1 MSTKNK
7 VSKIKKEKVSK
18 VKKDK
23 ENKEFYIVGIGASAG
38 GLEALEGFLSSCPND
53 TGIAFVIVQHLSPD
67 YKSMMSSLL
76 ARHTKMPI
84 KVADDTDVIQANHIY
99 LIPGTKNLIVKNGK
113 LELIDRAQ
121 ANQLNLPIDLFFES
135 LAIEKKEKA
144 IGVILSGTGSDGT
157 RGGKAIKAAGGTIF
171 VQDPETIRF
180 DGMPMTAIE
189 NGIADYVLIASEIPS
204 ELLNFIHFPTARS
217 DWEMRSFIK
226 DKEGIDEILKIIRKS
241 TGYNFLSYR
250 RQTLIRRIT
259 KRLKINKL
267 KTLEE
272 YKELIESDVN
282 EQRTAVDEFLINVT
296 KFFRDTAAYRVLE
309 KLVIPK
315 IVQEAYRTKRD
326 IKAWSVGCSTGEEAY
341 SVAILIEEAMEKLQ
355 MEVSY
360 KVFATDVDSQAIE
373 KGSKGE
379 YKIDIVN
386 DIPPKFLNK
395 HFIHKNNAYQIKSS
409 IRKNIIFSKHDILQN
424 PPFNKMDLITCRNM
438 LIYFNADAQKK
449 ALASM
454 HFALKL
460 NGHLFLGS
468 SESLGAI
475 SRCFEVVDRKSKIYN
490 NIDSSNRVFRDKNDM
505 AIYSFSPHVPSKG
518 RTLKEKFGYY
528 IGEDLVS
535 AVDAICIFVDEKFDI
550 LHAKGSLNKYFA
562 LPEEGYSN
570 NIMSV
575 LPATL
580 NIPISTAIR
589 HIGRG
594 KNEGKVVTKELQL
607 LKDKE
612 RLKLQLRVREL
623 PSSLQTTSFL
633 ITILEIG
640 KTKLKF
646 DKNDNSITSIEEVKK
661 YQDEI
666 RELRQALLDAK
677 ENLQLTVEELETTN
691 EEIQATNEEL
701 IASNEELQSTNEEL
715 QSVNEELHT
724 VNAELQEKN
733 TELLSLNAD
742 MENLINSTDIGTIF
756 LDKDFEIR
764 RFTPAISHQVKL
776 KESDIGRSVSDFS
789 WHNINLEEEAQQV
802 LKSLQPTRSEF
813 QNKAGDW
820 YLKQIQPYR
829 THDDVIGGVVI
840 NFINIDSLKRAV
852 QEKETANHF
861 LEQITDLSPGII
873 YVYDLV
879 KKSFVYFSKTIE
891 SIVGYR
897 AEEVIKMTNKEF
909 DLILSPAS
917 KERIISHRQ
926 QMNSAV
932 DKDMNFIEFNIKKAS
947 GQEVCLASIE
957 KIFERNQ
964 AGEVTKIIGF
974 ALDNTEQM
982 NMIERE
988 NENLH
993 FISEVTMLSPDIVYV
1008 YDAINKKTIYA
1019 NRKLSKTLKAV
1030 DQEKGIYSNP
1040 HPFMHAVHPNDLEAY
1055 KIHLKQLKVT
1065 KQESFYIEIRLKDK
1079 EENYR
1084 WVSITEKAF
1093 ERKLDGKVAKI
1104 IGTIKDIHAFRQVQ
1118 MEKEQLD
1125 KLQLALK
1132 ESNEKLE
1139 RFAYISSH
1147 DLKEPLNTIISALD
1161 LMKLE
1166 IQVPNAA
1173 QLIQPIED
1181 STKRMTNLIED
1192 LLNYS
1197 LLNKKSLSLQAI
1209 SLEDLLIEVQEDMS
1223 ATLKQH
1229 DAQLIIEPLP
1239 KVFADKTLIKQV
1251 FQNLIS
1257 NAIRYND
1264 KASPSI
1270 IIDVQEKANE
1280 HIIRVNDN
1288 GIGID
1293 EKDFDTIFDVF
1304 KRLHNRER
1312 YFGTG
1317 IGLANCKS
1325 IVQAHKGKIWVES
1338 TVNKGSTFYFSLQK
1352 ENKQNLN

>member
-1 MSTKNK
+1 MSKK
-7 VSKIKKEKVSK
+7 V
-18 VKKDK
+18 K

-84 KVADDTDVIQANHIY
+84 KVADDTDTIKANHIY
-99 LIPGTKNLIVKNGK
+99 LIPGNKNLIVKNGK

-135 LAIEKKEKA
+135 LAIEKKDKA
-144 IGVILSGTGSDGT
+144 IGIILSGTGSDGT

-180 DGMPMTAIE
+180 DGMPLTAIE
-189 NGIADYVLIASEIPS
+189 NGIADYVLIASEIPI

-217 DWEMRSFIK
+217 DWEMQSFI
-226 DKEGIDEILKIIRKS
+226 DDEEGIDEILKIIRRN

-267 KTLEE
+267 KSLEE
-272 YKELIESDVN
+272 YKELIESDVS

-296 KFFRDTAAYRVLE
+296 KFFRDSAAYRVLE

-315 IVQEAYRTKRD
+315 IVQEAYKKKQD

-360 KVFATDVDSQAIE
+360 KVFATDVDSHAIE

-379 YKIDIVN
+379 YKIDVVN
-386 DIPPKFLNK
+386 DITPKLLNK
-395 HFIHKNNAYQIKSS
+395 YFIHKNNAYQIKSN

-449 ALASM
+449 AIASM

-460 NGHLFLGS
+460 NGHIFLGS

-475 SRCFEVVDRKSKIYN
+475 SRAFEVVDRKSKIYK

-505 AIYSFSPHVPSKG
+505 AIYSFSPHIPSKG

-535 AVDAICIFVDEKFDI
+535 AVNAICIFVDEKFDI
-550 LHAKGSLNKYFA
+550 LHAKGSLSKYFS

-589 HIGRG
+589 HLGRG
-594 KNEGKVVTKELQL
+594 KEEGKVITKELQF

-623 PSSLQTTSFL
+623 PSSIQTTSFL

-640 KTKLKF
+640 KTKLRF
-646 DKNDNSITSIEEVKK
+646 DKNDNSITSVEEVQK
-661 YQDEI
+661 YQNEI
-666 RELRQALLDAK
+666 RELRQALVDAK

-733 TELLSLNAD
+733 VELLSLNAD
-742 MENLINSTDIGTIF
+742 MENLINSTDIGTVF
-756 LDKDFEIR
+756 LDRDFKIR
-764 RFTPAISHQVKL
+764 RFTPAIAHQIRL
-776 KESDIGRSVSDFS
+776 KESDIGRSVSDFF
-789 WHNINLEEEAQQV
+789 WHNLNLEEESKEV
-802 LKSLQPTRSEF
+802 LQSLQPIRSEF

-829 THDDVIGGVVI
+829 TNDDIIGGIVI
-840 NFINIDSLKRAV
+840 NFINIDSLKKAI
-852 QEKETANHF
+852 QEKEKANHF
-861 LEQITDLSPGII
+861 LEQVTDLSPGVI
-873 YVYDLV
+873 YVYDLE
-879 KKSFVYFSKTIE
+879 KKRFAYFSKSLE
-891 SIVGYR
+891 AVLGYR
-897 AEEVIKMTNKEF
+897 VEEIMSMSNKDF
-909 DLILSPAS
+909 DLLLSPAS
-917 KERIISHRQ
+917 KEKVISHIQ
-926 QMNSAV
+926 NMKSAL
-932 DKDMNFIEFNIKKAS
+932 DKDMNFIEFKLKNNRGKEIW
-947 GQEVCLASIE
+947 LASIE
-957 KIFERNQ
+957 KIFERNKK
-964 AGEVTKIIGF
+964 GEVTKIIGF

-982 NMIERE
+982 KMIERE

-1008 YDAINKKTIYA
+1008 YDAINEKTIYA
-1019 NRKLSKTLKAV
+1019 NRKLLQTLKTTNSK
-1030 DQEKGIYSNP
+1030 KGNYLRS
-1040 HPFMHAVHPNDLEAY
+1040 HPFMKAIHPNDLEAY
-1055 KIHLKQLKVT
+1055 KIHLKTLKVSR
-1065 KQESFYIEIRLKDK
+1065 KDSLYIEIRIKNK
-1079 EENYR
+1079 GNNYR

-1093 ERKLDGKVAKI
+1093 ERNSDGKVAKI

-1118 MEKEQLD
+1118 MEKEQLN

-1166 IQVPNAA
+1166 IPIPSAA
-1173 QLIQPIED
+1173 QIIQPIED
-1181 STKRMTNLIED
+1181 STKRMKNLIED

-1197 LLNKKSLSLQAI
+1197 LLGKKPLSLQSV
-1209 SLEDLLIEVQEDMS
+1209 SLEDLLVEVQQDMS
-1223 ATLKQH
+1223 ATLNQH
-1229 DAQLIIEPLP
+1229 DAQLTIRSLP
-1239 KVFADKTLIKQV
+1239 KIIADKTLIKQV

-1257 NAIRYND
+1257 NGIRYNA
-1264 KASPSI
+1264 KAIPSI
-1270 IIDVQEKANE
+1270 IIDAEEKTNE
-1280 HIIRVNDN
+1280 YIISVKDN

-1293 EKDFDTIFDVF
+1293 EKDFNTIFDVF
-1304 KRLHNRER
+1304 KRLHHRES

-1338 TVNKGSTFYFSLQK
+1338 TVNKGSTFYFSIQK
-1352 ENKQNLN
+1352 KQEHNLN

>member
-1 MSTKNK
+1 MSKK
-7 VSKIKKEKVSK
+7 V
-18 VKKDK
+18 K

-84 KVADDTDVIQANHIY
+84 KVADDTDTIKANHIY
-99 LIPGTKNLIVKNGK
+99 LIPGNKNLIVKNGK

-135 LAIEKKEKA
+135 LAIEKKDKA
-144 IGVILSGTGSDGT
+144 IGIILSGTGSDGT

-180 DGMPMTAIE
+180 DGMPLTAIE
-189 NGIADYVLIASEIPS
+189 NGIADYVLIASEIPI

-217 DWEMRSFIK
+217 DWEMQSFI
-226 DKEGIDEILKIIRKS
+226 DDEEGIDEILKIIRRN

-267 KTLEE
+267 KSLEE
-272 YKELIESDVN
+272 YKELIESDVS

-296 KFFRDTAAYRVLE
+296 KFFRDSAAYRVLE
-309 KLVIPK
+309 KVVIPK
-315 IVQEAYRTKRD
+315 IVQEAYKKKQD

-341 SVAILIEEAMEKLQ
+341 SLAILIEEAMEKLQ

-379 YKIDIVN
+379 YKIDVVN
-386 DIPPKFLNK
+386 DITPKLLNK
-395 HFIHKNNAYQIKSS
+395 YFIHKNNAYQIKSS

-449 ALASM
+449 AIASM

-460 NGHLFLGS
+460 NGHIFLGS

-475 SRCFEVVDRKSKIYN
+475 SRCFEVVDRKSKIYK

-505 AIYSFSPHVPSKG
+505 AIYSFSPHIPSKG

-535 AVDAICIFVDEKFDI
+535 AVNAICIFVDEKFDI
-550 LHAKGSLNKYFA
+550 LHAKGSLSKYFS

-589 HIGRG
+589 HLGRG
-594 KNEGKVVTKELQL
+594 KEEGKVITKELQF

-623 PSSLQTTSFL
+623 PSSVQTTSFL

-640 KTKLKF
+640 KTKLRF
-646 DKNDNSITSIEEVKK
+646 DKSNNSITSVEEVQK
-661 YQDEI
+661 YQNEI
-666 RELRQALLDAK
+666 RELRQALVDAK

-733 TELLSLNAD
+733 VELLSLNAD

-756 LDKDFEIR
+756 LDRDFKIR
-764 RFTPAISHQVKL
+764 RFTPAIAHQIRL
-776 KESDIGRSVSDFS
+776 KESDIGRSVSDFF
-789 WHNINLEEEAQQV
+789 WHNLNLEEESKEV
-802 LKSLQPTRSEF
+802 LQSLQPIRSEF

-829 THDDVIGGVVI
+829 TNDNIIGGIVI
-840 NFINIDSLKRAV
+840 NFINIDSLKKAI
-852 QEKETANHF
+852 QEKEKANHF
-861 LEQITDLSPGII
+861 LEQVTDLSPGVI
-873 YVYDLV
+873 YVYDLE
-879 KKSFVYFSKTIE
+879 KKRFAYFSKSLE
-891 SIVGYR
+891 AVLGYR
-897 AEEVIKMTNKEF
+897 VEEIMSMSNKDF
-909 DLILSPAS
+909 DLLLSPAS
-917 KERIISHRQ
+917 KEKVISHIQ
-926 QMNSAV
+926 NMKSAL
-932 DKDMNFIEFNIKKAS
+932 DKDMNFIEFKLKNNRGKEIW
-947 GQEVCLASIE
+947 LASIE
-957 KIFERNQ
+957 KIFERNKK
-964 AGEVTKIIGF
+964 GEVTKIIGF

-982 NMIERE
+982 KMIERE

-1008 YDAINKKTIYA
+1008 YDAINEKTIYA
-1019 NRKLSKTLKAV
+1019 NRKLLQTLKTTTSK
-1030 DQEKGIYSNP
+1030 KGNYLRS
-1040 HPFMHAVHPNDLEAY
+1040 HPFMKAIHPNDLEAY
-1055 KIHLKQLKVT
+1055 KIHLKTLKVSR
-1065 KQESFYIEIRLKDK
+1065 KDSLYIEIRIKNK
-1079 EENYR
+1079 GNNYR

-1093 ERKLDGKVAKI
+1093 ERNSDGKVSKI

-1118 MEKEQLD
+1118 MEKEQLN

-1166 IQVPNAA
+1166 IQIPSAA
-1173 QLIQPIED
+1173 QIIQPIED
-1181 STKRMTNLIED
+1181 STKRMKNLIED

-1197 LLNKKSLSLQAI
+1197 LLGKKPLSLQSV
-1209 SLEDLLIEVQEDMS
+1209 SLEDLLVEVQQDMS
-1223 ATLKQH
+1223 ATLNQH
-1229 DAQLIIEPLP
+1229 DAKLTLKSLP
-1239 KVFADKTLIKQV
+1239 KIIADKTLIKQV

-1257 NAIRYND
+1257 NGIRYND
-1264 KASPSI
+1264 KARPSI
-1270 IIDVQEKANE
+1270 IIDAEEKTNE
-1280 HIIRVNDN
+1280 FIISVKDN

-1293 EKDFDTIFDVF
+1293 EKDFNTIFDVF
-1304 KRLHNRER
+1304 KRLHHRES

-1338 TVNKGSTFYFSLQK
+1338 IVNEGSTFYFSIQK
-1352 ENKQNLN
+1352 KQEPNLS